1 MPFVNRS
8 LTSNEVEKLRLVL
21 STYQDGSGMLAVK
34 NSPLTLPGWRDFE
47 RSVAAV
53 IRGHAQES
61 KAIFDVLIPDPDNAG
76 VYYGIACKMR
86 GTLRD
91 TDRTGRVTIEV
102 SNAAGEFWRRINE
115 KGIDQ
120 RDYRQYPAEVGAAL
134 TEVVES
140 WHTGVN
146 LEKLV
151 SLTCPV
157 VAIWCCPGIS
167 LAVTNYINS
176 TSICPTLKPYAGVFL
191 LQYEEEQEGDWWAKM
206 KRVS

>member
-1 MPFVNRS
+1 MPLPFVHWS
-8 LTSNEVEKLRLVL
+8 LTSNEVERLRLVL

-47 RSVAAV
+47 RSVAA
-53 IRGHAQES
+53 ITGGRAQES
-61 KAIFDVLIPDPDNAG
+61 KAIFDVLIPDSDNVG

-86 GTLRD
+86 RTLRD

-146 LEKLV
+146 LENMGIVTLSGSCYLV
-151 SLTCPV
+151 LSWDLT
-157 VAIWCCPGIS
+157 GRYQ
-167 LAVTNYINS
+167 LHHRT
-176 TSICPTLKPYAGVFL
+176 YA
-191 LQYEEEQEGDWWAKM
+191 
-206 KRVS
+206 RTI